1 MNDIE
6 ELQHAYIHTYAH
18 KPSDNNKQK
27 NVANN
32 KLPMKQ
38 TQAIFT
44 QPFTEAKC
52 TVNGKL

>member
-1 MNDIE
+1 MISKNFN
-6 ELQHAYIHTYAH
+6 IHTNAH

-32 KLPMKQ
+32 KLLMKQ

-44 QPFTEAKC
+44 LPLTEAMHYDDY
-52 TVNGKL
+52 GKI